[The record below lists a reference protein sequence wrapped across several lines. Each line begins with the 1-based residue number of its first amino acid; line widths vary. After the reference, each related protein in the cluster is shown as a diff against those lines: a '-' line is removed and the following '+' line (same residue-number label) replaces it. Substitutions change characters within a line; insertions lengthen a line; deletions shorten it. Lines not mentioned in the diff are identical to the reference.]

1 MFGRKKDSEPE
12 HEYAFD
18 ISEFEE
24 KEIQEIERVKQMLEA
39 AEVIKTVAR
48 QSRVMPGGSL
58 VTPNII
64 FATNRRVIIKD
75 PTALGLRAGIDSIP
89 YSQINKVHIK
99 KGALT
104 SELKLDIGQY
114 DSDDNREVI
123 PAIPKKKATEL
134 VGIINQYLRGAQ
146 DNSQQVASPPQKDED
161 PLKILKIR
169 FAKGE
174 ISKEEYEEMK
184 SALE

>member
-1 MFGRKKDSEPE
+1 MFGRKKDPE

-18 ISEFEE
+18 ISEFDK
-24 KEIQEIERVKQMLEA
+24 KEQSEIKRVKQMLEA

-48 QSRVMPGGSL
+48 QSRIMPGGSI

-64 FATNRRVIIKD
+64 FATNRRLIIKD
-75 PTALGLRAGIDSIP
+75 PSMLGLRAGVDSIS
-89 YSQINKVHIK
+89 YSQINKVHLK

-104 SELKLDIGQY
+104 SELKFDIGQY
-114 DSDDNREVI
+114 ASDDNMEVI
-123 PAIPKKKATEL
+123 PAIPKKKATEIMS
-134 VGIINQYLRGAQ
+134 IINAYIRDAQ
-146 DNSQQVASPPQKDED
+146 DNIPNTVQPPQKDDD
-161 PLKILKIR
+161 PLKILKVR

-174 ISKEEYEEMK
+174 ISKEEYDEMK

>member
-1 MFGRKKDSEPE
+1 MFSKKKKESEQ
-12 HEYAFD
+12 EYSFD
-18 ISEFEE
+18 ISEFDE
-24 KEIQEIERVKQMLEA
+24 KERDEIERVKTMLEA

-48 QSRVMPGGSL
+48 QSRLMPGGSL

-64 FATNRRVIIKD
+64 FATNRRVIIRD
-75 PTALGLRAGIDSIP
+75 PNTLGLRAEVDSIP
-89 YSQINKVHIK
+89 YSQINKVHLK

-114 DSDDNREVI
+114 ESDDNREVI
-123 PAIPKKKATEL
+123 PAIPKKKATEI
-134 VGIINQYLRGAQ
+134 VAIINEYIRGAQ
-146 DNSQQVASPPQKDED
+146 NFTNNSSPPSPKSED
-161 PLKILKIR
+161 DPMKILKIR

-174 ISKEEYEEMK
+174 ISKEEYDEMK